1 MAGSGKVPGQVPNH
15 GFREGSGAGS
25 ERQVPGQV
33 PNHVPNHGF
42 QEGSGAGSEPRVP
55 GRFRGRFRTTGS
67 GKVPGQFFEPCSE
80 PRTTG
85 SRKVPGQV
93 PIHQFREE
101 YSLCLNI
108 QHI

>member
-25 ERQVPGQV
+25 DRQVPGQV

-42 QEGSGAGSEPRVP
+42 QEGSEPRVP

-67 GKVPGQFFEPCSE
+67 GKVPGQFLEPRSE

-85 SRKVPGQV
+85 SRKVPG
-93 PIHQFREE
+93 IHEFRQE
-101 YSLCLNI
+101 YGLCLNI